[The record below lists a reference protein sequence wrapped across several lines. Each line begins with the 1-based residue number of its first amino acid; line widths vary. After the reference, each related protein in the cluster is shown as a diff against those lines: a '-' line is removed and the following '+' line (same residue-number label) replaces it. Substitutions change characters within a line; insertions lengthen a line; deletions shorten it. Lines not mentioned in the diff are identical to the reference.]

1 MGGLKLIFRWA
12 MTLEDYEVRFMAE
25 LEDNWQPSLTWNE
38 WVKKSYAQFMDSVAE
53 QELNMELNQL

>member
-1 MGGLKLIFRWA
+1 
-12 MTLEDYEVRFMAE
+12 MTLEEYEMKFLPE
-25 LEDNWQPSLTWNE
+25 LDANWQPSLSWDE

>member
-1 MGGLKLIFRWA
+1 
-12 MTLEDYEVRFMAE
+12 MTIEDYEMRFMTE

-38 WVKKSYAQFMDSVAE
+38 WVKKSHAQFMDSVAE

>member
-1 MGGLKLIFRWA
+1 MFGWV
-12 MTLEDYEVRFMAE
+12 MTLEEYEMEFMTE

-38 WVKKSYAQFMDSVAE
+38 WVKKSCAQFMDSVAE

>member
-1 MGGLKLIFRWA
+1 MGGLKLMSGWV
-12 MTLEDYEVRFMAE
+12 MTLEEYEMRFMTE
-25 LEDNWQPSLTWNE
+25 LEDNWQPSLTWHE